1 MSSLFSLSKAAQDA
15 SYAIV
20 EFVNLVGSDKI
31 EAAGLND
38 SLAAPINAAAAALA
52 DAQAVKAAA
61 DSPTAVDAAAEPK
74 KRKRVTKVKDP
85 NAPKRPLPAYLV
97 FGNEVKR
104 EIRRTREANK
114 EDPLTMSELNE
125 MVHEKWTQLD
135 PKHKKTLEDDH
146 AKAVSKYNKLR
157 EAYEGK
163 QASQED
169 GPSADTPTDAPA
181 AAAAASDAEEEPP
194 ASPEKKLKAEASEK
208 KRKGEGEKKRKK
220 KKDKDAPSSP

>member
-31 EAAGLND
+31 EAAGLSD
-38 SLAAPINAAAAALA
+38 SLAAPINAATAALA
-52 DAQAVKAAA
+52 DAQIVKASA
-61 DSPTAVDAAAEPK
+61 DSPSAADAAGEPK
-74 KRKRVTKVKDP
+74 KRKRATKVKDP

-104 EIRRTREANK
+104 EIRRTRETNK
-114 EDPLTMSELNE
+114 EDPLSMSELNE
-125 MVHEKWTQLD
+125 IVHEKWNQLD
-135 PKHKKTLEDDH
+135 PKSKKTFEDDH
-146 AKAVSKYNKLR
+146 AKAVSKYHKLR

-169 GPSADTPTDAPA
+169 AATPA
-181 AAAAASDAEEEPP
+181 AAASSTAAASEPEEEPA
-194 ASPEKKLKAEASEK
+194 ASPEKKPKVDASEK
-208 KRKGEGEKKRKK
+208 KRKGDGEKKRKK
-220 KKDKDAPSSP
+220 KKEKDAPSSP